1 MSGMLFS
8 EEDRRKQLG
17 LNEMTDIEAQ
27 YAFKTEV
34 EEPIRKADMADA
46 LPTILSIAASFSP
59 QVKGGQLVAKIIEK
73 APYLTKLFGGA
84 DEAATAVAGA
94 LGAGGGRAIEQ
105 VYRGE
110 YDPVKVGGEIAET
123 LAFEAAGNAIFR
135 YGGKLVSVSS
145 EKAKQMFGK
154 EPRDLSTDEL
164 AQAAQKLMEERGT
177 TFTPFQTTGTGG
189 FKESVA
195 RGSVTTRAKMKELDE
210 SQIDAILGQAEQ
222 VFSRNMSREQFGVA
236 YQDLYRKVDDSVKKA
251 FETKYAEL
259 DALTGGIGFP
269 TTKLRRKYKLEAR
282 KAKKLGMT
290 TDETNAWN
298 SMFVGIDPRKQ
309 GFSFQEGMERVSK
322 LKRALREKDLSPEVK
337 KMYIDGIKDME
348 DLMQSSAEE
357 MGSEAFDMY
366 KKISKEYREAQESL
380 WNETVEKALIA
391 NPEHVA
397 ESITARAGD
406 VTPVKDFYEGL
417 VNIANKYGR
426 EHKDDVSDL
435 ISEFQSQFVRG
446 VFENVKNAATLAD
459 KQRALRKLVDTMKQ
473 EKFGDT
479 LGAVVKGSKQ
489 RQRHLEVLLKASE
502 MALDKPQGILTLFL
516 TGKQTQAGS
525 DIVGTIA
532 LIVPSMISAAI
543 NNPKYVNRIISLDK
557 EVSKLGFVP
566 ETVKKVMQLA
576 EDMNVQVK
584 DEETDSYK
592 AIPDIGLT
600 MDEMVEVGLNNYRS
614 K

>member
-1 MSGMLFS
+1 
-8 EEDRRKQLG
+8 
-17 LNEMTDIEAQ
+17 
-27 YAFKTEV
+27 
-34 EEPIRKADMADA
+34 
-46 LPTILSIAASFSP
+46 
-59 QVKGGQLVAKIIEK
+59 
-73 APYLTKLFGGA
+73 
-84 DEAATAVAGA
+84 
-94 LGAGGGRAIEQ
+94 
-105 VYRGE
+105 
-110 YDPVKVGGEIAET
+110 VKVGGEIAET
-123 LAFEAAGNAIFR
+123 LAFEAAGNAVFR

-177 TFTPFQTTGTGG
+177 TFTPYQTTGTGG
-189 FKESVA
+189 FKESIA

-251 FETKYAEL
+251 FESKYAEL
-259 DALTGGIGFP
+259 DSLTGGIGFS
-269 TTKLRRKYKLEAR
+269 TQALRRKYKLEAKKAR
-282 KAKKLGMT
+282 KIGMLNDAELT
-290 TDETNAWN
+290 TWN
-298 SMFVGIDPRKQ
+298 TMFVGIDPKKK

-322 LKRALREKDLSPEVK
+322 LKRGLREKDLSPEVK
-337 KMYIDGIKDME
+337 KMYIEGIKDME
-348 DLMQSSAEE
+348 DLMQASAEE
-357 MGSEAFDMY
+357 MGSEAFTMY

-380 WNETVEKALIA
+380 WNETIEKALIA

-417 VNIANKYGR
+417 VNIANKYGK
-426 EHKDDVSDL
+426 EHKDDVTNL
-435 ISEFQSQFVRG
+435 VNEFQSQFVRG

-459 KQRALRKLVDTMKQ
+459 KQRALRKLVDTMKK

-479 LGAVVKGSKQ
+479 LGAVVKGAKQ

-543 NNPKYVNRIISLDK
+543 NNPKYVNRILSLDK

-576 EDMNVQVK
+576 EDMDVQVK

-592 AIPDIGLT
+592 AVPDIGLT
-600 MDEMVEVGLNNYRS
+600 LDEMVEVGLNNYRS

>member
-8 EEDRRKQLG
+8 EEDRRQQLG

-46 LPTILSIAASFSP
+46 LPTILSVAASFSP

-73 APYLTKLFGGA
+73 APFLVKLFGGA
-84 DEAATAVAGA
+84 DEAAVAVAGA
-94 LGAGGGRAIEQ
+94 LGAAGGRAIEQ
-105 VYRGE
+105 TYRGE

-154 EPRDLSTDEL
+154 EPSDLSTDEL

-177 TFTPFQTTGTGG
+177 TFTPYQTTGTGG

-251 FETKYAEL
+251 FEVKYAEL

-298 SMFVGIDPRKQ
+298 SMFIGIDPRKE

-348 DLMQSSAEE
+348 DLMQSSAEK

-366 KKISKEYREAQESL
+366 EKTSKEYREAQESL
-380 WNETVEKALIA
+380 WNETIEKALIA

-417 VNIANKYGR
+417 ANIANKYGR
-426 EHKDDVSDL
+426 EHKDDVANL
-435 ISEFQSQFVRG
+435 VSEFQSQFVKG

-479 LGAVVKGSKQ
+479 LEAVVKGSKQ

-592 AIPDIGLT
+592 AVPDIGLT
-600 MDEMVEVGLNNYRS
+600 MDEMVEVGLNSYRS